1 MKLPKSEKAPS
12 WSLVP
17 AVPLEQTLT
26 KYFLQ
31 NEKSK
36 HSIYRTELKHKQIVC
51 IMTGAFFFYCSGEGF
66 NIEAS

>member
-17 AVPLEQTLT
+17 FPLEQTLT
-26 KYFLQ
+26 KYLLQ

-36 HSIYRTELKHKQIVC
+36 CSIYRTELKHK
-51 IMTGAFFFYCSGEGF
+51 
-66 NIEAS
+66 